1 MLSKL
6 LLLASRALTWVR
18 DKYAD
23 DEETR
28 LWEAHN
34 AAERAYEERLSAEVA
49 QWRDRL
55 RKAGIRYD
63 V

>member
-1 MLSKL
+1 MGKL
-6 LLLASRALTWVR
+6 FLMASRALSWLR

-34 AAERAYEERLSAEVA
+34 ASEAEYEARMRVEIE
-49 QWRDRL
+49 QWRGRL
-55 RKAGIRYD
+55 KRAGIKYD
-63 V
+63 A

>member
-1 MLSKL
+1 MGKL
-6 LLLASRALTWVR
+6 IQRALNWLR

-34 AAERAYEERLSAEVA
+34 ASEAEYESRMRIEIA

-55 RKAGIRYD
+55 RKAGIKYD
-63 V
+63 C